1 VKSVIPVVVTH
12 PCTLFR
18 DGLRHILAGTRFR
31 TAYLADEFDE
41 TVMRHLSSD
50 AQCLWLMG
58 LSEGHPPNFENIIK
72 VVTGSTGSKVVVL
85 SQRRDPSC
93 VLPAL
98 NAGASGFLDDNINGE
113 RLVKTLEVIVLGE
126 IVVPVE
132 FFKLA
137 RTSIDTSIKSQGAIQ
152 SLSPRL
158 TSDSNGHSNGNGHG
172 NGHSHGNGNGN
183 GNGRAHGPALLSAP
197 ASTSMP
203 PPAPDDFD
211 RHDGSSQA
219 AERISGASIGL
230 ADARTL
236 SKREESILRLLMEG
250 GSNKMIARRLVI
262 TEATVK
268 VHIKAILRK
277 LRLHNRTQAA
287 MWAYNNLQRPSTE
300 ANGNGSGNGSA
311 NGGEKPTLAHLSR
324 ERH

>member
-1 VKSVIPVVVTH
+1 MH
-12 PCTLFR
+12 
-18 DGLRHILAGTRFR
+18 LAE
-31 TAYLADEFDE
+31 EFDE
-41 TVMRHLSSD
+41 TVLRHLSSNG
-50 AQCLWLMG
+50 QCLWLMG
-58 LSEGHPPNFENIIK
+58 LAEGHSPNFENIIK

-85 SQRRDPSC
+85 SQLRDGSC

-126 IVVPVE
+126 TVVPAE

-137 RTSIDTSIKSQGAIQ
+137 RTTVDMSIQRSRGTIQ
-152 SLSPRL
+152 ALSPRL
-158 TSDSNGHSNGNGHG
+158 SSDSNGHSNGNGNGHG
-172 NGHSHGNGNGN
+172 NGHSNGNGH
-183 GNGRAHGPALLSAP
+183 GHGPTLLS
-197 ASTSMP
+197 P
-203 PPAPDDFD
+203 PT
-211 RHDGSSQA
+211 
-219 AERISGASIGL
+219 IASIPPRVVDDLDQHHVGTQVVEKHSNACVGI
-230 ADARTL
+230 ADARSL
-236 SKREESILRLLMEG
+236 SKREEAILRLLMEG

-287 MWAYNNLQRPSTE
+287 MWAYNHLQHPSAE
-300 ANGNGSGNGSA
+300 GNGSTDS
-311 NGGEKPTLAHLSR
+311 EDKQPLTHLSR

>member
-31 TAYLADEFDE
+31 TTHMAEEFDE
-41 TVMRHLSSD
+41 AVMRHLSSD
-50 AQCLWLMG
+50 GQCLWLMG
-58 LSEGHPPNFENIIK
+58 LAEGHPPSFENIIK

-85 SQRRDPSC
+85 SQRCDASC

-126 IVVPVE
+126 IVVPAE

-137 RTSIDTSIKSQGAIQ
+137 RASIDTSMQRSQGAIQ

-158 TSDSNGHSNGNGHG
+158 GSDSNG
-172 NGHSHGNGNGN
+172 HGNGNGN
-183 GNGRAHGPALLSAP
+183 GNGRTHGPALLSAP
-197 ASTSMP
+197 PIASMP
-203 PPAPDDFD
+203 PLVAEDFD
-211 RHDGSSQA
+211 RHESGAQA
-219 AERISGASIGL
+219 SEKISGVCVGI
-230 ADARTL
+230 ADARSL
-236 SKREESILRLLMEG
+236 SKREEAILRLLMEG

-287 MWAYNNLQRPSTE
+287 MWAYNNLQRPLTD
-300 ANGNGSGNGSA
+300 GNGSVNP
-311 NGGEKPTLAHLSR
+311 GEKPPLTHLSR